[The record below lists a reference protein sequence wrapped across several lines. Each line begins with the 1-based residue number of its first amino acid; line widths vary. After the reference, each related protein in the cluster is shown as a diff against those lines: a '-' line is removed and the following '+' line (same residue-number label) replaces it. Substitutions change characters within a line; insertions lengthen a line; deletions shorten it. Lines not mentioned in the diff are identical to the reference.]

1 MTEPIISIERVSERL
16 AAARKKIAE
25 LENLMLEAQRE
36 LQYAVAENKKFF
48 VNKKRVLH
56 IAAGLCYAKLSNKWT
71 AVEKWCP
78 HKGKNDGLCGVHDK
92 GWARAARD
100 EERSRDGRK

>member
-16 AAARKKIAE
+16 SAARKKVTEI
-25 LENLMLEAQRE
+25 ENLWAEARHE
-36 LQYAVAENKKFF
+36 LQAAVAENNKLF
-48 VNKKRVLH
+48 VNKKRAQH
-56 IAAGLCYAKLSNKWT
+56 IDAGLCYAKLSNKWGT
-71 AVEKWCP
+71 AEKWCP

-100 EERSRDGRK
+100 GERNPGGRK